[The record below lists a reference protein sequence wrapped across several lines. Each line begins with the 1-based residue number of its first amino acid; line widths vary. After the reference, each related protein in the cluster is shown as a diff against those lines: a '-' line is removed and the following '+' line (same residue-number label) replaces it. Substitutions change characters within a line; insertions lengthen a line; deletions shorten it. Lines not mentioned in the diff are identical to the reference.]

1 MKRSRLATGIAV
13 GIALSAL
20 PALTGCAPAVH
31 PHPHP
36 HPSAGHTSVAS
47 AGPTTTPTPT
57 ASAAGALPPNA
68 LFRITAT
75 VTEPTGA
82 SARLVQIVFAPSA
95 PTASDTAL
103 LNAQCNQAG
112 QPTWQSAFV
121 NPEYVTTTITATHVA
136 GTPAW
141 PASDQVAAY
150 FMGSTSA
157 YSGGYTV
164 AQADCAPGYITIP
177 GTMHGVGA
185 VETSSPATGAN
196 GWAGDFGQYGFDG
209 AGNAPGS
216 PGQSGTGVVSDCAIQ
231 ESAAAQA
238 TSSVV
243 AGWLTQPFDP
253 QAGCSFLGAGPA

>member
-1 MKRSRLATGIAV
+1 MTRSILATGLVA
-13 GIALSAL
+13 GMALTAL
-20 PALTGCAPAVH
+20 VTLTGCAPAVH
-31 PHPHP
+31 PLPHP
-36 HPSAGHTSVAS
+36 HPSAVHPSPPT
-47 AGPTTTPTPT
+47 AGPSATPTPT
-57 ASAAGALPPNA
+57 ASGALPANA

-82 SARLVQIVFAPSA
+82 SAHLVQTVFAPSA

-112 QPTWQSAFV
+112 QPTWQSSFV
-121 NPEYVTTTITATHVA
+121 SPEYVTTTITATQVS

-141 PASDQVAAY
+141 PSSDQVAAY

-185 VETSSPATGAN
+185 VEASSPATGAN
-196 GWAGDFGQYGFDG
+196 GWASEFGQYGFDG
-209 AGNAPGS
+209 AGNSPGS
-216 PGQSGTGVVSDCAIQ
+216 PGQSGTGVVRDCVIQ
-231 ESAAAQA
+231 ESAVAQA

-243 AGWLTQPFDP
+243 AGWLSQPFVL
-253 QAGCSFLGAGPA
+253 ANGCQFQGS